1 MISLGRLF
9 LPRQWHE
16 RLQVDR
22 YPILRFIRAEALPV
36 MREGMKVLDAGSGRL
51 PEQTLRGEILATG
64 AQLET
69 LDFCAGDGVDFVGD
83 VSALPFEAERYDIVL
98 STQVLEHVQDPQKV
112 CSEMARVLK
121 PGGHL
126 FLTTPQSS
134 PIHNE
139 PWNYFNFTH
148 YGLALLFEKAG
159 LQVVKKEA
167 QGGHFTL
174 LAFQLH
180 WTARYLQTCQAPA
193 VVKVPLL
200 LLAKV
205 VFGFFTKVP
214 LLLLDRFDTVRNN
227 TQGWNFHGRKPM
239 PATTA
244 G

>member
-9 LPRQWHE
+9 LPRRWHE

-22 YPILRFIRAEALPV
+22 YPILAFIRREAIPR

-64 AQLET
+64 AVLHT
-69 LDFCAGDGVDFVGD
+69 LDFCPGEGVDFTGD
-83 VSALPFEAERYDIVL
+83 VSALPFEDASYDIVL
-98 STQVLEHVQDPQKV
+98 STQVLEHVQDPEKV

-148 YGLALLFEKAG
+148 YGLTLLFEKAG

-167 QGGHFTL
+167 QGGHFTQ

-180 WTARYLQTCQAPA
+180 WTARYLQTCDAPK
-193 VVKVPLL
+193 VIKVPLL
-200 LLAKV
+200 LAAKV
-205 VFGFFTKVP
+205 LFGFVTKVP
-214 LLLLDRFDTVRNN
+214 LLLLDRFDTKRLN
-227 TQGWNFHGRKPM
+227 TQGWNFHGTKP
-239 PATTA
+239 
-244 G
+244 